1 MNQTTEFE
9 IETRGLRKEFSGF
22 VALNGVSLK
31 VRRGSIHAL
40 LGPNGAGKTTLFN
53 LITRFAEPSGGRI
66 YFRGRDITADH
77 PARLANL
84 GIARSFQISAV
95 FVHLDAFENVLL
107 ALHRR
112 HGRGLAFWQDIK
124 SLRHLEPRALE
135 LLKSVGLSQFARTRA
150 GELSYGRKRALE
162 LATTLALD
170 PAVLLLDEPMAG
182 ISHADIDRIT
192 DLIRMAAENRTV
204 LMVEHNLGV
213 VAKICDRI
221 TVMCRGEILTEGS
234 YEEVSCQPQ
243 VIEAYMGKRRHAA

>member
-1 MNQTTEFE
+1 MNNPPEFE
-9 IETRGLRKEFSGF
+9 IETRALCKEFSGF

-31 VRRGSIHAL
+31 VKRGSIHAL

-53 LITRFAEPSGGRI
+53 LVTRFLEPSSGQI
-66 YFRGRDITADH
+66 FFRGRDITSEH
-77 PARLANL
+77 PAHLANL

-95 FVHLDAFENVLL
+95 FSHLDVLENVLL
-107 ALHRR
+107 ALHRK
-112 HGRGLAFWQDIK
+112 HGRGLAFWK
-124 SLRHLEPRALE
+124 KTETLGHLEPRAFE
-135 LLKSVGLSQFARTRA
+135 LLKSVGLSQYARTRA
-150 GELSYGRKRALE
+150 GELPYGRKRALE

-170 PAVLLLDEPMAG
+170 PSVLLLDEPMAG
-182 ISHADIDRIT
+182 ISHTDVDRIS
-192 DLIRMAAENRTV
+192 DLIKMAAENRTV

-213 VAKICDRI
+213 VAKICDQI